1 MNQSVN
7 RQTRE
12 ERNLKQKKTC
22 LKYVVY
28 ARRSTEDEERQQLS
42 IPSQLDETKK
52 FAKTSGLTIVDT
64 LFESKTA
71 KKPGRT
77 IFNKL
82 LSMVSS
88 NEADGII
95 AWHPDRLAR
104 NAVDA
109 GAIMHLLDTGKLLDL
124 KFPSFWFEDTSQ
136 GKFMLSMAFSQSKYY
151 VDSLSE
157 NTKRGLRA
165 KVKKGEMP
173 GLAPVG
179 YMNDRLNK
187 TIVVDKK
194 TSKVVKKLFSTYS
207 KGKLTMKQGARL
219 LLENNIQTRNG
230 RPFKQDKMK
239 FILSDPFYYGH
250 FMFKG
255 ELHKGAHMPLISKS
269 LFDKVQKVIKGKSF
283 KIPKP
288 GLNHPFTGLIECG
301 ECGMMITAEQQIKH
315 YKTTSRTVKYVYY
328 RCTRKHK
335 TKVCHNSPINQDRLL
350 PQINQTIKELAL
362 PKGWKDRFLEKL
374 DEEERQVNKDTDLLT
389 KPIKQRLEE
398 LKPKQD
404 RILNAFV
411 DGVIPQEIYLSKKNE
426 LVSQKRSLEEKL
438 TSLIINPNSWIE
450 PFRDWI
456 LLADSA
462 NKLSKSNTKPEEKRE
477 FLRKTGL
484 NLFLQE
490 RKLRRIQQNPWSAL
504 RRRPT
509 SRNMVPGRGIEPP
522 RDCSH
527 WILNPARLPV
537 PPSRRVPAT
546 VGLPIL
552 THLNLFLYSSSLKNC
567 KTPLAQ
573 EPFDGGVYVCM
584 TWYGSSVCM
593 PLRNISLN

>member
-1 MNQSVN
+1 MNQSIN
-7 RQTRE
+7 RQTRG

-22 LKYVVY
+22 FKYIVY

-42 IPSQLDETKK
+42 IPSQLEETKK
-52 FAKTSGLTIVDT
+52 FARTSGLNIVDT

-71 KKPGRT
+71 KKPGRV

-88 NEADGII
+88 GEADGII

-104 NAVDA
+104 NAVDS

-179 YMNDRLNK
+179 YLNDRLSK

-194 TSKVVKKLFSTYS
+194 TSRIVKKLFSSYS
-207 KGKLTMKQGARL
+207 KGSLTMKQGARL
-219 LLENNIQTRNG
+219 LLENDIKTRNG

-239 FILSDPFYYGH
+239 FVLSDPFYYGH

-255 ELHKGAHMPLISKS
+255 ELHKGAHAPLISKS
-269 LFDKVQKVIKGKSF
+269 LFDKVQKVIKGKNF

-288 GLNHPFTGLIECG
+288 GLNHPFTGLIQCG

-315 YKTTSRTVKYVYY
+315 YKTTGRTVKYVYY

-335 TKVCHNSPINQDRLL
+335 TKICHNSPINQDRLL
-350 PQINQTIKELAL
+350 PQVNSLIKELAL
-362 PKGWKDRFLEKL
+362 PRGWKDKFLDRL
-374 DEEERQVNKDTDLLT
+374 DEEEKQVNKDTDLLT
-389 KPIKQRLEE
+389 QPIKQNIEE

-411 DGVIPQEIYLSKKNE
+411 DGVIPQEIYLTKKNE
-426 LVSQKRSLEEKL
+426 LVSQKHSLEEKL
-438 TSLIINPNSWIE
+438 TNLITNPNSWIE
-450 PFRDWI
+450 PFREWI
-456 LLADSA
+456 LLSHSA
-462 NKLSKSNTKPEEKRE
+462 GKLSTSDTKPEEKRE

-490 RKLRRIQQNPWSAL
+490 QKLGCIQQNPWSAL

-509 SRNMVPGRGIEPP
+509 SRSWV
-522 RDCSH
+522 
-527 WILNPARLPV
+527 
-537 PPSRRVPAT
+537 
-546 VGLPIL
+546 
-552 THLNLFLYSSSLKNC
+552 
-567 KTPLAQ
+567 
-573 EPFDGGVYVCM
+573 GVYDNAR
-584 TWYGSSVCM
+584 TWFKASC
-593 PLRNISLN
+593 